1 MSGFDRRDI
10 TRKNPP
16 TNQNQTSLP
25 LNGRPLAEAFQNSSG
40 SAQERAIYHR
50 EQAEDLLRDRSFCDA
65 VTEALKQNGGHSES
79 VALMNIVERGS
90 AGLLAIK
97 ALTNDPAP
105 IDHRLHESG
114 FYDRG
119 SIICPPNARPEL
131 VATKL
136 THLVFHLESTSRAL
150 SPENS
155 KVAADILLEVSQNST
170 FDRAKRHALRVLP
183 TVMRGQS
190 REYEDPV
197 AHERTRGGG
206 LMG

>member
-1 MSGFDRRDI
+1 MSGFDQRDF
-10 TRKNPP
+10 TRKTTSSNKSE
-16 TNQNQTSLP
+16 TSLP
-25 LNGRPLAEAFQNSSG
+25 LDGRPLAEALQDASASG
-40 SAQERAIYHR
+40 RGRAIYHIG
-50 EQAEDLLRDRSFCDA
+50 QAEDLTRDRSFCDA
-65 VTEALKQNGGHSES
+65 IAQALTLNGGHSES

-97 ALTNDPAP
+97 ALINDPSP
-105 IDHRLHESG
+105 IDRRLQESG

-150 SPENS
+150 SPEDS
-155 KVAADILLEVSQNST
+155 KVAADILLELSKNST

-183 TVMRGQS
+183 TVMRGQG
-190 REYEDPV
+190 RDYEDPV

-206 LMG
+206 LMD

>member
-1 MSGFDRRDI
+1 MSGFDQRDS
-10 TRKNPP
+10 TRKTSL
-16 TNQNQTSLP
+16 TNKNETSLP
-25 LNGRPLAEAFQNSSG
+25 LDGRPLAEALQGASTSG
-40 SAQERAIYHR
+40 RERTIYHIG
-50 EQAEDLLRDRSFCDA
+50 QAEDLVRDGSFCDVIA
-65 VTEALKQNGGHSES
+65 EALKQNGGHSES
-79 VALMNIVERGS
+79 VALMNIAERGS

-97 ALTNDPAP
+97 ALINDPAP

-114 FYDRG
+114 VYDRG

-155 KVAADILLEVSQNST
+155 KVAADILLEVSQSST

-183 TVMRGQS
+183 TVMRGQG